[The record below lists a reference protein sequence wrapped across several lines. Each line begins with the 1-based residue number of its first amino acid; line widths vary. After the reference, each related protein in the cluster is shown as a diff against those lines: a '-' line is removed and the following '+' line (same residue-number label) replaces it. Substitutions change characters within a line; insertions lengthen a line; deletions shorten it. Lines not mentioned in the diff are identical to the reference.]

1 MIKLVDVDSIFQ
13 VNMVDARVGLQRLLM
28 SILKVK
34 LV

>member
-13 VNMVDARVGLQRLLM
+13 VNMFDARVGLQTLLM